1 MGIAFQALNV
11 NETETAHGHTFPKRV
26 PCPACEDLSIAY
38 STAAA
43 VFGYLG
49 LAVSPEFGEIELP
62 RLRRAIIAARAR
74 GGAERFERS
83 EFEEPGAPR
92 ANADGTIELRP
103 PRFFRAGLDADGIL
117 VRVAILE
124 RIAVAATAAGATHL
138 SWA

>member
-11 NETETAHGHTFPKRV
+11 NETEDHGFGAFPKRV
-26 PCPACEDLSIAY
+26 ECPACEDLSIAY

-49 LAVSPEFGEIELP
+49 LEVSPEFGEIELP
-62 RLRRAIIAARAR
+62 RLRRAIVAARAR

-83 EFEEPGAPR
+83 ALEEPGPPR
-92 ANADGTIELRP
+92 AREDGSIELRP

-124 RIAVAATAAGATHL
+124 RIVVAAQAAGATHL